1 MPGDSVITEAPVF
14 FNFIITSST
23 RISGADAPAVK
34 PIFFFPFSHSF
45 LISFASSIRYA
56 GTPAF

>member
-1 MPGDSVITEAPVF
+1 MPGDSVTIEAPVF
-14 FNFIITSST
+14 FNFVMTSST

-34 PIFFFPFSHSF
+34 PIFSFPLNHSF
-45 LISFASSIRYA
+45 LSSFEAQIRYA